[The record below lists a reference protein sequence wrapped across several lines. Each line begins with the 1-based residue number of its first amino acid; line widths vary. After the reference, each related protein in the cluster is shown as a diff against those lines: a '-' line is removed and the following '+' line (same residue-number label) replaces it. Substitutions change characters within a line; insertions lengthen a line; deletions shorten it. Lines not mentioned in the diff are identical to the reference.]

1 MFVKVLFLSSSPFFQ
16 AYIQSDFLGKLIF
29 LSLIF
34 CSIWCW
40 SLLIYKIFITKKSRT
55 HSIEFCYYV
64 EKQKGNPLQIEND
77 IVYRRRNPNPFFDL
91 YLVLKKQTI
100 GLLTKNQQFE
110 VIEGGG
116 SYLSSSDVDYIE
128 SHLMMTISLQKKRL
142 EKNLFILSTIVGLAP
157 LLGLLGTVWGIL
169 ITFASL
175 QGQSGTNQMVL
186 GGISLAL
193 TTTVMGLLSAIPAM
207 IAYNYLKNS
216 VREFETEM
224 ESFANQLLSRV
235 EMQYRKVDLNR

>member
-1 MFVKVLFLSSSPFFQ
+1 
-16 AYIQSDFLGKLIF
+16 
-29 LSLIF
+29 
-34 CSIWCW
+34 
-40 SLLIYKIFITKKSRT
+40 
-55 HSIEFCYYV
+55 
-64 EKQKGNPLQIEND
+64 
-77 IVYRRRNPNPFFDL
+77 
-91 YLVLKKQTI
+91 
-100 GLLTKNQQFE
+100 
-110 VIEGGG
+110 
-116 SYLSSSDVDYIE
+116 LSSSDVDYIE

>member
-1 MFVKVLFLSSSPFFQ
+1 MFVKILFLSSTPFFQ

-40 SLLIYKIFITKKSRT
+40 SLLIYKTFITKKSK
-55 HSIEFCYYV
+55 SYSSEFASYV
-64 EKQKGNPLQIEND
+64 DKQKGNLLQIETN
-77 IVYRRRNPNPFFDL
+77 IYQKTPNPFYDL
-91 YLVLKKQTI
+91 YNVLKKQTI
-100 GLLTKNQQFE
+100 GLLTKNQHFE
-110 VIEGGG
+110 SHEGGR

-128 SHLMMTISLQKKRL
+128 SHLLMTISLQKKLL

-169 ITFASL
+169 ITFAGL
-175 QGQSGTNQMVL
+175 QGQSGANQMVL

-235 EMQYRKVDLNR
+235 EMQYRKVE

>member
-1 MFVKVLFLSSSPFFQ
+1 M
-16 AYIQSDFLGKLIF
+16 
-29 LSLIF
+29 SL
-34 CSIWCW
+34 W
-40 SLLIYKIFITKKSRT
+40 
-55 HSIEFCYYV
+55 
-64 EKQKGNPLQIEND
+64 KG
-77 IVYRRRNPNPFFDL
+77 R
-91 YLVLKKQTI
+91 
-100 GLLTKNQQFE
+100 
-110 VIEGGG
+110 
-116 SYLSSSDVDYIE
+116 SYLSSSDIDYIE
-128 SHLMMTISLQKKRL
+128 SHLIMTISLQKKHL

-169 ITFASL
+169 ITFAGL

-235 EMQYRKVDLNR
+235 EMQYRKVE